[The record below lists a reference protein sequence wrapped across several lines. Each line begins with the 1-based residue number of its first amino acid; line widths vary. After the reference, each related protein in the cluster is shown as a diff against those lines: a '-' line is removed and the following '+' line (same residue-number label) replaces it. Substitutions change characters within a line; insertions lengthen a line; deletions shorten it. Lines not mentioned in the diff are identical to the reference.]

1 MLHAIPITECELPDE
16 VKTSLRARSGCVA
29 GALGEKDYIQKIKN
43 AGFNDVKVESIYTF
57 TDRDGE
63 ISGLFSGCC
72 GDGSEQDN
80 IWAWI
85 PKLHGNICSI
95 KISAYKA

>member
-1 MLHAIPITECELPDE
+1 L
-16 VKTSLRARSGCVA
+16 KTWSGCVA
-29 GALGEKDYIQKIKN
+29 GALDEKDYIQKIKN
-43 AGFNDVKVESIYTF
+43 AGFNNVKIESKYTF

-80 IWAWI
+80 VWAWI
-85 PKLHGNICSI
+85 PKLLGKISSV